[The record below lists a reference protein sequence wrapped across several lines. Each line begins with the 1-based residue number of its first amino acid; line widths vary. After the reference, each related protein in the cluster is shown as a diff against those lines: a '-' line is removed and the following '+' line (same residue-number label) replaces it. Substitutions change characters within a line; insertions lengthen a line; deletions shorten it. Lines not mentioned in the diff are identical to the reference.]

1 MMVLMNLSGEQ
12 SGWLHRSKRLAIAI
26 KALLDAQVLINQVY
40 LSLHDVPPLYRSG
53 VRYMN
58 EPKKWLIQGYPI
70 AIEEFACIPEIIK
83 RGFGDCDDLA
93 PWRCAELR
101 RAGEKAKIRITWK
114 ANPVEGGKLF
124 HIVVRRA
131 DGSIEDPSLKLGMRG

>member
-12 SGWLHRSKRLAIAI
+12 SGWLHQSQRLAIAI
-26 KALLDAQVLINQVY
+26 KALLDAQVLVDSLY
-40 LSLHDVPPLYRSG
+40 LSLHKVPPLYRSG
-53 VRYMN
+53 VRYQN
-58 EPKKWLIQGYPI
+58 EPKKWIIQGAPI
-70 AIEEFACIPEIIK
+70 SIEEFACIPVIIQ

-114 ANPVEGGKLF
+114 TNPVQGGKLF
-124 HIVVRRA
+124 HIVVRREN
-131 DGSIEDPSLKLGMRG
+131 GTIEDPSLKLGMRY